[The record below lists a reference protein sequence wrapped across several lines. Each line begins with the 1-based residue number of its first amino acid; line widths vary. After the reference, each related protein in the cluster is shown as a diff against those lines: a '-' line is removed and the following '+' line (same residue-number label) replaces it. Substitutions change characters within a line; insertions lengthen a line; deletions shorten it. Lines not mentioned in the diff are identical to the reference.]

1 MEHNAVLDA
10 IIQRRSVRYFTSE
23 QITDEKLQVIL
34 NAGLYAPNAGGIQS
48 CVFVAC
54 QDPKLNREL
63 GIINVGVLRELVNRR
78 PRKTQDGKPSLP
90 EQSAQRNSGFYDAPT
105 VITIFAPNSY
115 NQTMDC
121 AVAAQTLLLAAHSVG
136 VSGCIVARA
145 AETFA
150 TERGQ
155 EIQKAWGIKEGMEAK
170 LHVLLGYPAKPVQEP
185 KPRNLERII
194 LIRPKQ

>member
-10 IIQRRSVRYFTSE
+10 IIQRRSVRHFASE
-23 QITDEKLQVIL
+23 QISDEKLQAIL
-34 NAGLYAPNAGGIQS
+34 NAGLYAPNAGGVQS

-54 QDPKLNREL
+54 QDPELNREL

-136 VSGCIVARA
+136 VYGCIVARA

-170 LHVLLGYPAKPVQEP
+170 LHVLLGYSAKPVQEP
-185 KPRNLERII
+185 KPRKENRII
-194 LIRPKQ
+194 WVKP

>member
-10 IIQRRSVRYFTSE
+10 IIQRRSVRHFTSE
-23 QITDEKLQVIL
+23 QIPDEKLQVIL
-34 NAGLYAPNAGGIQS
+34 NAGLYAPNAGGVQS

-54 QDPKLNREL
+54 QDSELNREL
-63 GIINVGVLRELVNRR
+63 GIINVGVLRELVNRK
-78 PRKTQDGKPSLP
+78 PRKTQDDKPSLP
-90 EQSAQRNSGFYDAPT
+90 EQSAQRNSGFYGAPT

-121 AVAAQTLLLAAHSVG
+121 AVAAQTLLLAAYSVG

-185 KPRNLERII
+185 KPRNPERIV

>member
-10 IIQRRSVRYFTSE
+10 IIQRRSVRHFTSE

-34 NAGLYAPNAGGIQS
+34 NAGLYAPNAGGVQS

-54 QDPKLNREL
+54 QDPELNREL

-136 VSGCIVARA
+136 VYGCIVARA
-145 AETFA
+145 AETFT

-170 LHVLLGYPAKPVQEP
+170 LHVLLGYPAKPVQES
-185 KPRNLERII
+185 KPRKENRII
-194 LIRPKQ
+194 WVKP